1 MYVMIDNYDSF
12 VHNLAVY
19 FRELGQEIQVVRND
33 TVTVEELQNL
43 YSSRKLEGIIISP
56 GPKSPSDSGRS
67 GEIISSMAG
76 QIPILGVCL
85 GHQIIGD
92 AFGARV
98 EKGRRPMHGKVTR
111 IHHQESALFRRLPRS
126 YQVTRYH
133 SLVVSEQALPECLR
147 VDARTDD
154 GTVMAISHRELPVYG
169 VQFHPEAVLTQYGY
183 ELLGNFIEVCRRWKL
198 NENRG

>member
-19 FRELGQEIQVVRND
+19 FQELGQEIQVVRND
-33 TVTVEELQNL
+33 AVTVEELQNL
-43 YSSRKLEGIIISP
+43 YSSRQLEGIIISP
-56 GPKSPSDSGRS
+56 GPKSPGDSGRS
-67 GEIISSMAG
+67 GEIIISMAG

-133 SLVVSEQALPECLR
+133 SLVVSEQGLPECLR